1 MQGHEQF
8 KILLSQAKVEMN
20 EHLASG
26 VLKKVIVDDDER
38 MFEFHIHFDKVIPA
52 SLRQLLINSIKNAFA
67 EIADIEVKLYS
78 EYFSNDNVIDYL
90 EDILVYLNIN
100 DNVRFQLLNCKK
112 EYRDGTLVFN
122 VQNEITKMHFNKHVN
137 GNLKAAYHDF
147 GMPIGDIE
155 FTVDANL
162 DAEKRNNLETRL
174 QEERTELVQNFI
186 SHQEEMKEQ
195 QNNAEEHVEKQIG
208 KHVTFDGA
216 RPLNNIFD
224 EEYNVKVEG
233 VIFDKDVKVLR
244 TGRQILNIKITDYS
258 DSISAKMFSRNNK
271 NDEAVFGALSEN
283 DWVVIEGHV
292 EYDDYIK
299 DLVLNI
305 KNLTAVKKPPKRD
318 DMEDKRVE
326 LHLHSAMSQMDG
338 LNNVGEF
345 VKRANEYGHKAIA
358 ITDHNNVQ
366 AFPDAYYASQDTGVK
381 VIYGMEGLLVDD
393 GAKIAYKPQDIDLQ
407 THEFVVFDV
416 ETTGLSSKYDKIVE
430 LAGVKVKDG

>member
-52 SLRQLLINSIKNAFA
+52 SLRQLMINSMKNAFA

-78 EYFSNDNVIDYL
+78 EYFSDVNVIDYL

-186 SHQEEMKEQ
+186 SHQEEMKE
-195 QNNAEEHVEKQIG
+195 
-208 KHVTFDGA
+208 
-216 RPLNNIFD
+216 
-224 EEYNVKVEG
+224 
-233 VIFDKDVKVLR
+233 
-244 TGRQILNIKITDYS
+244 
-258 DSISAKMFSRNNK
+258 
-271 NDEAVFGALSEN
+271 
-283 DWVVIEGHV
+283 
-292 EYDDYIK
+292 
-299 DLVLNI
+299 
-305 KNLTAVKKPPKRD
+305 
-318 DMEDKRVE
+318 
-326 LHLHSAMSQMDG
+326 
-338 LNNVGEF
+338 
-345 VKRANEYGHKAIA
+345 
-358 ITDHNNVQ
+358 
-366 AFPDAYYASQDTGVK
+366 
-381 VIYGMEGLLVDD
+381 
-393 GAKIAYKPQDIDLQ
+393 
-407 THEFVVFDV
+407 
-416 ETTGLSSKYDKIVE
+416 
-430 LAGVKVKDG
+430 